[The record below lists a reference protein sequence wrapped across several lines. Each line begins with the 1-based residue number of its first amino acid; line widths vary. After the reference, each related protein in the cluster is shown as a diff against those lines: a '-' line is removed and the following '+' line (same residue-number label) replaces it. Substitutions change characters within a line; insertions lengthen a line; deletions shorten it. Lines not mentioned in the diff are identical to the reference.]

1 MKRLTLLNLALVVL
15 IAAGGWRL
23 YSRAQSRAQAEARF
37 LAQQAQAAPAP
48 IVALPELPAPVRP
61 VAYAEIAMQLPF
73 HPERNPEVVIEAP
86 APKPMPELP
95 RFYGLMN
102 FGAGPRVVLAVA
114 AGQPQKS
121 YQVGERI
128 GDFTLQAI
136 SDDGL
141 TFGWEGQAVTAP
153 YAKIRDT
160 TPPPEAAAA
169 KPAESRPAAKPA
181 TSTTV
186 STQTARGPG
195 DEIGGN
201 LRSCQPGDNTPAG
214 AVVGG
219 FRKIVTKTP
228 FGDSCRWEKVN

>member
-23 YSRAQSRAQAEARF
+23 YSRAQSRASAEAAF
-37 LAQQAQAAPAP
+37 LAQRVQAAPAP
-48 IVALPELPAPVRP
+48 IVALPEAPAPVRP
-61 VAYAEIAMQLPF
+61 AAYIEIAAQLPF

-102 FGAGPRVVLAVA
+102 FGAGPRVVLAAA

-128 GDFTLQAI
+128 GEFTLQAI

-160 TPPPEAAAA
+160 APPPETAAA
-169 KPAESRPAAKPA
+169 KPAETRAAAKPA
-181 TSTTV
+181 ATTV
-186 STQTARGPG
+186 STQAARGPG
-195 DEIGGN
+195 DEIGGS
-201 LRSCQPGDNTPAG
+201 LRACQPGDNTPAG

-219 FRKIVTKTP
+219 YRKVVSKTP
-228 FGDSCRWEKVN
+228 FGDSCRWERVN